1 MFGCSRAST
10 AVESK
15 VLKQQDSYDRELNPF
30 AADDDTEHGHET
42 VNGNDDDAITAK
54 DDTPLVVRHDLIMA
68 GKRPSGRTNSRSPR
82 RDSTTASTSASRD
95 SRHKTPPQQHNS
107 RHSTPPRDAGAAR
120 HKTPPRDAAAARHK
134 TPPSKPARSAADESP
149 FKSPPKHDT

>member
-42 VNGNDDDAITAK
+42 VNDNDDDAITAK

-82 RDSTTASTSASRD
+82 RDSTTASTSAASRD
-95 SRHKTPPQQHNS
+95 ARHKTPPQQHNS
-107 RHSTPPRDAGAAR
+107 RHSTPPRDAAAR

>member
-1 MFGCSRAST
+1 MFGCSRA

-120 HKTPPRDAAAARHK
+120 HKTPPRDAAARHK

>member
-1 MFGCSRAST
+1 MFGCSRA

-82 RDSTTASTSASRD
+82 RDSTTTASTSGSRD
-95 SRHKTPPQQHNS
+95 ARHKTPPQQHNS
-107 RHSTPPRDAGAAR
+107 RHSTPPRDAAAR

>member
-42 VNGNDDDAITAK
+42 VNDNDDDAITAK

-82 RDSTTASTSASRD
+82 RDSTTTTAATTSRD
-95 SRHKTPPQQHNS
+95 ARHKTPPQQHNS
-107 RHSTPPRDAGAAR
+107 RHSTPPRDAAAR